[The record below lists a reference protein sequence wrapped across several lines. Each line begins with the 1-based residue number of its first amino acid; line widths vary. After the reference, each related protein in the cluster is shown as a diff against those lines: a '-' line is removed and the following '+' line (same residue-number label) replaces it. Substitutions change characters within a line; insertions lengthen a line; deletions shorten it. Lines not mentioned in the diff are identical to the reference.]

1 MGAEELSKIA
11 RDSSKEKFD
20 IFLDNSQGT
29 CLYFFFWLV
38 LGLFS
43 ILS

>member
-11 RDSSKEKFD
+11 RDSSKEKID
-20 IFLDNSQGT
+20 IFFRQFSRHMSL
-29 CLYFFFWLV
+29 FFFWLV

-43 ILS
+43 ILI